1 MKKAINTLLGVTVCL
16 VTLSAC
22 NNVEN
27 KKNKDMTT
35 HEHSDKESV
44 YACPMHPEVTGKQG
58 EKCPKCGMDLKA
70 VNAENAVAYEV
81 QLTTSPQNV
90 EAGKPAQLKLAV
102 KQNEK
107 MVALDISHEMKLHL
121 MVVSED
127 LSWFRHIHPEEQKD
141 GAYAITETFPT
152 GGKYLL
158 FSDFKPSGGEQILNK
173 QEIEVQGKSSAVNN
187 DISTK
192 FISKV
197 DGYTVTLLNGNDFQ
211 TNKTQHLE
219 IAIEKDGKILTEKDL
234 QQYLGASA
242 HIVMIGKVGK
252 EFLHIHPVSDSRFPV
267 FAQTQIEKAGIY
279 RMWAQFKIDGKVRT
293 ADFTVDV
300 NEGKKGESE
309 EKAHAHHH

>member
-1 MKKAINTLLGVTVCL
+1 MKKSINTLFGLSVCL

-35 HEHSDKESV
+35 HNHTDKESV
-44 YACPMHPEVTGKQG
+44 FACPMHPEVIGKQG
-58 EKCPKCGMDLKA
+58 EKCPKCGMNLKA
-70 VNAENAVAYEV
+70 VHPENAVAYDV

-90 EAGKPAQLKLAV
+90 EAGKPTQLTLAV

-141 GAYAITETFPT
+141 GAYAITETFPS

-158 FSDFKPSGGEQILNK
+158 FSDFKPTGGEQTLNK
-173 QEIEVQGKSSAVNN
+173 QEIEVQGKNSPIKN
-187 DISTK
+187 DVSTK

-197 DGYTVTLLNGNDFQ
+197 DGYTVTLLNGNDFK

-219 IAIEKDGKILTEKDL
+219 ISIEKAGKKLIEKDL

-242 HIVMIGKVGK
+242 HIVMIGKIGK
-252 EFLHIHPVSDSRFPV
+252 EFLHIHPVSDNRFPV
-267 FAQTQIEKAGIY
+267 FAQTHIEKTGIY
-279 RMWAQFKIDGKVRT
+279 RMWAQFKIDGKVHT

-300 NEGKKGESE
+300 AEGENE
-309 EKAHAHHH
+309 EKSHTHHH

>member
-1 MKKAINTLLGVTVCL
+1 MKKAINTLLGLSVCL

-35 HEHSDKESV
+35 HNHTDKESV
-44 YACPMHPEVTGKQG
+44 FACPMHPEVTGKQG
-58 EKCPKCGMDLKA
+58 DKCPKCGMDLKV
-70 VNAENAVAYEV
+70 VNPQNAVAYEV
-81 QLTTSPQNV
+81 QLTTSPQNI
-90 EAGKPAQLKLAV
+90 EAGKPTQLTLAV
-102 KQNEK
+102 KQNK
-107 MVALDISHEMKLHL
+107 KNVALDISHEMKLHL

-127 LSWFRHIHPEEQKD
+127 LAWFRHIHPEEQTD
-141 GAYAITETFPT
+141 GSYAITETFPA

-158 FSDFKPSGGEQILNK
+158 FSDFKPSGGEQTLNK
-173 QEIEVQGKSSAVNN
+173 KEVEVQGKSSPVSN

-192 FISKV
+192 YISKV
-197 DGYTVTLLNGNDFQ
+197 DGFTVTLLNGNDFK

-219 IAIEKDGKILTEKDL
+219 ISIEKDGKKLIEKDL

-252 EFLHIHPVSDSRFPV
+252 DFLHIHPVSDSRFPV
-267 FAQTQIEKAGIY
+267 FAQTQIEKAGVY
-279 RMWAQFKIDGKVRT
+279 RMWAQFKIDGKVHT

-300 NEGKKGESE
+300 TEGKKGGDDKKS
-309 EKAHAHHH
+309 HAHHH